1 MNPPRAAGV
10 GCQACGRA
18 RVRFLFSFRDG
29 AGSVIKCGVC
39 ALRHGPLLKRS
50 LGIAAIV
57 GTVLLA
63 INQGDVLLSSRWPAA
78 LVWKVPL
85 TYLVPFLV
93 ATWGALLNSRVP
105 VPGS

>member
-1 MNPPRAAGV
+1 VSPPSAIA
-10 GCQACGRA
+10 CEACGRE
-18 RVRFLFSFRDG
+18 RVRLLFLFRTG
-29 AGSVIKCGVC
+29 AGSVHKCGWC
-39 ALRHGPLLKRS
+39 ALRHRPLLKRS

-57 GTVLLA
+57 GSVLLA
-63 INQGDVLLSSRWPAA
+63 INQGDVLLSPQWPGA

-105 VPGS
+105 GSGS